1 MKNKTNLK
9 EHIKENKSLDWCDL
23 AYKIIC
29 LEDEL
34 FNLNNYLTKQTKA
47 MYLQVIEDCESE
59 KSLRVSNQFN
69 GSRYLQKQ
77 VEKEMFS
84 EE

>member
-1 MKNKTNLK
+1 MKKNNLK
-9 EHIKENKSLDWCDL
+9 EHIKENKILDWCDL

-34 FNLNNYLTKQTKA
+34 FNLNKYLTKETKT

-59 KSLRVSNQFN
+59 KSLRVKEQFN
-69 GSRYLQKQ
+69 GSKYLQKQ
-77 VEKEMFS
+77 VEKEMFL
-84 EE
+84 ED